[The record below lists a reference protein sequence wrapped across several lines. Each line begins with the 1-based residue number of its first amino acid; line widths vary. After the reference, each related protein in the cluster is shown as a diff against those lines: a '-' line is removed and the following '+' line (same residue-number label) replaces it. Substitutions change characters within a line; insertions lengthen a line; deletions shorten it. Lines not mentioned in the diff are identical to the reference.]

1 MDKGNRF
8 AVLVAALGIAGTALC
23 LSLAGPGLAA
33 PAAVDLAAQQGE
45 ATTQQATNVEMM
57 GYAFQPATLTISTGD
72 TVTWTN
78 HDTAPHNVVVTDG
91 PEKFTSPTLQK
102 GQTYSYTFTK
112 PGTYSYYCSIHPDMK
127 ASVTV
132 SGTTTTTP
140 PTTTAP
146 PTTTGPTTT
155 NPTTPPTGHPTTH
168 PSPTTTAPTTGTPGC
183 IKRDTLA
190 PFIAHLKAAHLETSP
205 LQQVQ
210 DALAFD
216 NYIKAHTVLV
226 EQMLDP
232 AFSSSLEGDVLAPFI
247 AHLKA
252 AHLETSPL
260 QQVQDALA
268 FDNYI
273 KAHTVLIEQMLD
285 PAFNQAVC

>member
-1 MDKGNRF
+1 MIMN
-8 AVLVAALGIAGTALC
+8 
-23 LSLAGPGLAA
+23 
-33 PAAVDLAAQQGE
+33 
-45 ATTQQATNVEMM
+45 
-57 GYAFQPATLTISTGD
+57 YAFSPASVTVNAGD

-78 HDTAPHNVVVTDG
+78 QDAAAHTVVVSSG
-91 PEKFTSPTLQK
+91 PETFSSPTLQT
-102 GQTYSYTFTK
+102 GQSFSFTFTK
-112 PGTYSYYCSIHPDMK
+112 AGTYSYYCSIHPDMK
-127 ASVTV
+127 ASITV

-146 PTTTGPTTT
+146 PSTTDPTTT
-155 NPTTPPTGHPTTH
+155 NPTTTPPTGHPTTH
-168 PSPTTTAPTTGTPGC
+168 PSPTTTAPTTGKPDC

-285 PAFNQAVC
+285 PAFNQAIC